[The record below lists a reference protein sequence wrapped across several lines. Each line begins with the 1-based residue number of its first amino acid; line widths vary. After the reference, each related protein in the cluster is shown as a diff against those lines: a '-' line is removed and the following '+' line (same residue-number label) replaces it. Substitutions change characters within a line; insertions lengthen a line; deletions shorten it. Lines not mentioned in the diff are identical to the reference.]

1 MMVIEYA
8 HRQEYTQS
16 MLFSFASAFFLQAV
30 RYGRAA
36 GQLCD
41 AEPLSDRLLRYIE
54 DHSDTVT
61 LKALS
66 DRFFYQPGYL
76 SALIKRKFG
85 KSFTAL
91 LSDQRMK
98 KGGILLKNTSLSV
111 EEIARDRLQQC
122 QQLLPLLPEI
132 LPYVAAGI
140 RRTVFLKGGAYPNN
154 SRIGFQY
161 SERRLSVYT
170 VLLIFSFSFLSRT
183 NPQCRP

>member
-1 MMVIEYA
+1 
-8 HRQEYTQS
+8 

-140 RRTVFLKGGAYPNN
+140 RRTVFLKGGAYPKQFPHRLPVLRKKTV
-154 SRIGFQY
+154 RIYGVVDLQLFI
-161 SERRLSVYT
+161 SVADKIPSAGREAPRT
-170 VLLIFSFSFLSRT
+170 V
-183 NPQCRP
+183 